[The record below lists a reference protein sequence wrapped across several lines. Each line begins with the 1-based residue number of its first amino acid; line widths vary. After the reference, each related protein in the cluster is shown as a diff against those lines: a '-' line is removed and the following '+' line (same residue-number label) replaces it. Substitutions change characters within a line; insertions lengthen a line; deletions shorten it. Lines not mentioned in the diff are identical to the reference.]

1 MMAANCIL
9 FITIIGA
16 VIAVPLFYVLPVYHV
31 VCMIIAAIKANDGV
45 AFRYPLTLRLI
56 KEPCPNSPR

>member
-56 KEPCPNSPR
+56 K